1 MKRLNY
7 ATLSEQNYSGYL
19 LQDAPEKILQ
29 FGEGNFL
36 RGFVDD
42 FSIFSMKRGFFTES
56 ALWYSRWPKGW
67 EV

>member
-29 FGEGNFL
+29 FGAAL
-36 RGFVDD
+36 WMI